1 MKVTTQ
7 SCLAATLL
15 SEPSSQ
21 RLRAQAPNIAA
32 HQASCSLYAA
42 SLGLMAGHGRDLSV
56 FSGDFPS
63 VVTTALGSA
72 AASSA
77 SPGILMLGRRHEACL
92 SCKALPNWLSSSS
105 PVLAAQAS
113 LGNTWKNTCRIQNVL
128 QTAHLLTASQKR
140 PRATADVSS
149 GVMTCLDE
157 CMIVTP
163 ADIAWLTV
171 LPSS

>member
-113 LGNTWKNTCRIQNVL
+113 LGNTWKNTCRIRMFYRQPICSLLHRRDPGQL
-128 QTAHLLTASQKR
+128 QMSHQ
-140 PRATADVSS
+140 VS
-149 GVMTCLDE
+149 
-157 CMIVTP
+157 
-163 ADIAWLTV
+163 
-171 LPSS
+171 